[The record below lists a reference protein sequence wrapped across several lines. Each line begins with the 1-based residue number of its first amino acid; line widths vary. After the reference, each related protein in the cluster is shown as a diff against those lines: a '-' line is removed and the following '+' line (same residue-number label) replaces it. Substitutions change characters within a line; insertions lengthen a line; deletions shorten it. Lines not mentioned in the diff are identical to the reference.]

1 MKKAFNNGKGLLIIQ
16 YTGFNPYNG
25 PGASL
30 CRSRTTFFFLVSY
43 KRSKRGAPI
52 GSLSPLRGGRACDR
66 GTFYLKKEGICGAC
80 PIPSNAP

>member
-30 CRSRTTFFFLVSY
+30 CRSRTTFFFSY
-43 KRSKRGAPI
+43 RI
-52 GSLSPLRGGRACDR
+52 NDR
-66 GTFYLKKEGICGAC
+66 KEVHL
-80 PIPSNAP
+80 